1 VAAGAKE
8 ADRHGVAVL
17 ENEDQQEQQDDGEYR
32 GTYPGGAGW
41 SLLRLLDAYVAL
53 AARRRSV

>member
-32 GTYPGGAGW
+32 GTYPGGAG
-41 SLLRLLDAYVAL
+41 SGSADPMVLDL
-53 AARRRSV
+53 WHFG